1 MCGYLNFLGRKVLSV
16 NIDFAVFEAN
26 FVFFFFSNRHCSSL
40 MLIEEHHQ
48 HGRRRRVSFK

>member
-26 FVFFFFSNRHCSSL
+26 FVFFFFSNRHA
-40 MLIEEHHQ
+40 H
-48 HGRRRRVSFK
+48 R